1 MRGYKNPS
9 VVANAVRMMR
19 SAFSGSILLVE
30 GESDSRFWRSR
41 IDQERCR
48 IEVGEG
54 RSNVAGAMSQLDE
67 ARFRG
72 AVGLLDADYE
82 RLEERREGSPNLIR
96 TDTHD
101 LETLL
106 LKSPALEKVL
116 AEFALPRKL
125 DRFEQDQSQSVRGA
139 LLMRGLPL
147 GRLRWLSQREG
158 LRLRFSGL
166 SFDKFV
172 EEFRWEVD
180 EERMLLAVLHLSQRP
195 DSHLGRLQSMM
206 AELPSADPWDI
217 CSGHDL
223 VELLAIGLRRVLG
236 SEAVRPDDLEQ
247 HLRLAFEASHLQ
259 ATHVYREIRRWEEGH
274 PPYRV
279 VPD

>member
-82 RLEERREGSPNLIR
+82 RLEERR
-96 TDTHD
+96 
-101 LETLL
+101 
-106 LKSPALEKVL
+106 
-116 AEFALPRKL
+116 
-125 DRFEQDQSQSVRGA
+125 
-139 LLMRGLPL
+139 
-147 GRLRWLSQREG
+147 
-158 LRLRFSGL
+158 SGC
-166 SFDKFV
+166 
-172 EEFRWEVD
+172 R
-180 EERMLLAVLHLSQRP
+180 
-195 DSHLGRLQSMM
+195 
-206 AELPSADPWDI
+206 
-217 CSGHDL
+217 
-223 VELLAIGLRRVLG
+223 
-236 SEAVRPDDLEQ
+236 
-247 HLRLAFEASHLQ
+247 
-259 ATHVYREIRRWEEGH
+259 
-274 PPYRV
+274 
-279 VPD
+279 